1 MPMISELHNRMKIL
15 REAAQVISCRFLTA
29 GQEPL
34 RSLSGIILPGT
45 RQLLRLVCRDQ
56 RINEFIEIAVHDLV
70 DPVQCQLDP
79 MVRHPSLREIVGPDL
94 FTPVS

>member
-1 MPMISELHNRMKIL
+1 MKIL

-29 GQEPL
+29 GQEPA

-56 RINEFIEIAVHDLV
+56 RIDEFIEIAVHDLI
-70 DPVQCQLDP
+70 DPVQGQLDP
-79 MVRHPSLREIVGPDL
+79 VIRDPALGKIVGPDL